1 MDRHPAFQRA
11 GVPAP
16 TPIVGVMTDGTIE
29 CAECGA
35 SGQLGAC
42 VDLFHGLLALDHQR
56 LQPWGSFH
64 GLNVAC
70 YFLQHPSQTSA
81 AVQGG
86 QWHVV
91 ATFLAGGLDAV
102 HALGAEALR
111 ANRRGARPSPT
122 FDPPP
127 ARSLPAAVTIADLS
141 VDGTFPAVGYELR
154 ILEWARSIRA
164 ERSPA

>member
-1 MDRHPAFQRA
+1 
-11 GVPAP
+11 
-16 TPIVGVMTDGTIE
+16 MTDETIA

-35 SGQLGAC
+35 GGDLGAC

-70 YFLQHPSQTSA
+70 YFLQHPTQTSA
-81 AVQGG
+81 AVLGG
-86 QWHVV
+86 QWQVV
-91 ATFLAGGLDAV
+91 TTFLAQGLDAV
-102 HALGAEALR
+102 HTLEADLVR
-111 ANRRGARPSPT
+111 ANRRKAGPLPS

-127 ARSLPAAVTIADLS
+127 ARSAPAAVTIADLS
-141 VDGTFPAVGYELR
+141 VDGTFPADGYEAR

-164 ERSPA
+164 ERTPA